1 MTDEM
6 LEKAQNN
13 AKQSGFKNVE
23 FRKGDIERRVPIED
37 STADVVISNCVINL
51 TYDKVAAFKEI
62 YRILRSNGRMVISDL
77 VTSKEVDLDSVNSD
91 DWCSCIDGTLTKA
104 NYIES
109 IKKTGFNNI
118 ETLQETPYIEKGDT
132 NITSIIIK
140 AVK

>member
-13 AKQSGFKNVE
+13 ARQSGFKNVE
-23 FRKGDIERRVPIED
+23 FRKGDIDRGVPVVD

-51 TYDKVAAFKEI
+51 TLDKVAAFKEI
-62 YRILRSNGRMVISDL
+62 YRILSSNGRMVISDL
-77 VTSKEVDLDSVNSD
+77 VTSKEVDFESVNSE
-91 DWCSCIDGTLTKA
+91 DWCRCIDGALTKE

-109 IKKTGFNNI
+109 IRKAGFYNI
-118 ETLQETPYIEKGDT
+118 ETLQETPYIERDGRK
-132 NITSIIIK
+132 ITGIVIK

>member
-1 MTDEM
+1 M

-13 AKQSGFKNVE
+13 AKQSGRIKNVE
-23 FRKGDIERRVPIED
+23 FRKGDIERGVPIVD

-77 VTSKEVDLDSVNSD
+77 VTSKEVDSVNSD
-91 DWCSCIDGTLTKA
+91 DWCSCIDGALTKA

-109 IKKTGFNNI
+109 IKKAGFNNI
-118 ETLQETPYIEKGDT
+118 ETLQETPYIEKGDRK
-132 NITSIIIK
+132 ITSMIIK